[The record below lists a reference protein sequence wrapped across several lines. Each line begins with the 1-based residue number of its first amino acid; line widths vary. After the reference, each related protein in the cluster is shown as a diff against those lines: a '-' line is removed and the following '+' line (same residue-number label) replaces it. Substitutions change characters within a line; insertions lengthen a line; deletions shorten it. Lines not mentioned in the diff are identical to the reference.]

1 MERFDYT
8 FQRKSQPLF
17 DEVPACYRHHLMGVD
32 YVRLQGLQGGELFVT
47 RQGWSGIASVLPEVW
62 FVGEKFCKIG
72 RELAGAT
79 GSVYRVPVPHR
90 AGYPA
95 ALVVKFSRAA
105 QDVPVAV
112 LDDGLQLDQ
121 QERQVVA
128 GAQFLAPFAE
138 FGVVH
143 RLRSAAGSS
152 VRMKQPLAIYS
163 PPMRYQKWELG
174 RKVYLT
180 SQMNRELSDSQEG
193 VPEECKVTYDWGRL
207 YILLYRWIDGID
219 AEEAVRRGMIGQD
232 TMKALGRQAR
242 ATLRRHGWMVSDHKP
257 RHVIVRPRPD
267 GSLLRRNGDIVWALI
282 DYELLTPVSPV

>member
-1 MERFDYT
+1 
-8 FQRKSQPLF
+8 
-17 DEVPACYRHHLMGVD
+17 MGVD
-32 YVRLQGLQGGELFVT
+32 YVRLRGLHGGELFVT
-47 RQGWSGIASVLPEVW
+47 RLGWSGVESVLPRNW
-62 FVGEKFCKIG
+62 FVGEKFCKVG

-90 AGYPA
+90 SGSPA

-112 LDDGLQLDQ
+112 LDDGLQLDS

-138 FGVVH
+138 FGAVH
-143 RLRSAAGSS
+143 RLRAAAGSS
-152 VRMKQPLAIYS
+152 VRIKQPLAIYS

-174 RKVYLT
+174 RKTYLT
-180 SQMNRELSDSQEG
+180 SQMNRELAESQTG
-193 VPEECKVTYDWGRL
+193 VPEERRVTYDWERL
-207 YILLYRWIDGID
+207 YILLYGWIDGID
-219 AEEAVRRGMIGQD
+219 AEEAARRGMIGQE

-242 ATLRRHGWMVSDHKP
+242 TTLRRHGWMVSDHKP

-267 GSLLRRNGDIVWALI
+267 GSLLRRHGEIVWALI
-282 DYELLTPVSPV
+282 DYELLTPVKKA